1 MNLNVWIQIRQMDR
15 TRHRRLESSQYHWT
29 RMQNRRNRVKNT
41 MQSLVD
47 LIIFFFNNNN
57 NYKKMGEISPQKNKP
72 TKESNRV
79 NKATQKKEASE
90 KFSKEYECLSTTG
103 IRNEWNQS
111 KKEIDNI
118 NERKRKLVAP
128 TNQQEIKATRK
139 LKVQVRRIGGHRLD
153 GKERNV
159 KDERRRKTTK
169 GKTSNLTKVVLDVG
183 EGIRVIA

>member
-1 MNLNVWIQIRQMDR
+1 
-15 TRHRRLESSQYHWT
+15 
-29 RMQNRRNRVKNT
+29 

-57 NYKKMGEISPQKNKP
+57 NNYKKMGEISGKKKNQRKNQ
-72 TKESNRV
+72 NRV

-159 KDERRRKTTK
+159 KDERRRETTK
-169 GKTSNLTKVVLDVG
+169 GKTCNLTKVVLDVG